1 MESSKQENE
10 LKYSAALHQV
20 VLNLPATCCEY
31 DPLCIVRLPTEHLE
45 SGSIPSHIMN
55 SALL

>member
-1 MESSKQENE
+1 MESSKQENA

-31 DPLCIVRLPTEHLE
+31 DPLCIVRLPTEH
-45 SGSIPSHIMN
+45 
-55 SALL
+55 